1 MQRTLLAC
9 AITTLSCTSASAATP
24 RIVGGDDVTTAP
36 SWMVSIQ
43 RVLDRPP
50 ASINEHFCGGT
61 LIAPEWVLTAAHCV
75 EGTEL
80 ARLNLVIG
88 QAKINS
94 LTEGVKVDQVILHP
108 DWKPSWELAS
118 SNGGRAISDFAG
130 DLALLHLKQSQS
142 ATPVALAT
150 QTQQDALGSYQSISA
165 IGWGAT
171 DRSGTRYPDQ
181 LQGISL
187 PYRGNYEPTVSS
199 HIFAG
204 GDYDENIC
212 FGDSGGPLYLN
223 NLQYGIDSFVTSF
236 SDAMTCGDQ
245 DGVSGFT
252 SVAHYRAWIQQ
263 QQNGLSYTGAQSLPV
278 ITGTTGQASFVIRN
292 NSAQE
297 WTISGLT
304 SDGGTLTDDCQSTPL
319 QPGSS
324 CSVNLAY
331 TAGKIGSSQKITV
344 TFNTSSAEDSIPGE
358 MLLLA
363 SSVAKPDSDI
373 ASDSG
378 GGAFGQLG
386 ILLLAL
392 LTGGRQLYRRTR
404 R

>member
-181 LQGISL
+181 LQGTSL

-223 NLQYGIDSFVTSF
+223 NLQYGIGSFVTCF
-236 SDAMTCGDQ
+236 SDGMKCGDQ
-245 DGVSGFT
+245 DADGGFN

-363 SSVAKPDSDI
+363 SSVAKPGSDI